1 MAEAKVGGYT
11 KTRTVE
17 GEEKTNSVSTLRFS
31 TPGSLDTEIS
41 ADGTSSVLV
50 YLKQI
55 AQQIIDLSPD
65 NPLPA
70 QWTELV
76 RVPKDGTVVTISIGI
91 RSEFNEPV

>member
-1 MAEAKVGGYT
+1 MAEAKVGGYS
-11 KTRTVE
+11 KTRTIEGVE
-17 GEEKTNSVSTLRFS
+17 KVNSVSTLRFS

-55 AQQIIDLSPD
+55 AQQIIDISPN

-70 QWTELV
+70 GWTEIV
-76 RVPKDGTVVTISIGI
+76 KVPKTGTVVTVSLGV
-91 RSEFNEPV
+91 RSEFTEDA